1 METNRGL
8 PVGDSSSRDLVAG
21 VRDGG
26 VAISH
31 DSPRCLRKIG
41 SRGTSSSSCTEA
53 AQANETESEVK
64 DAIRYSADRPRPT
77 NKVLV
82 ILNLEIQYSRLRLG
96 INSPKF

>member
-1 METNRGL
+1 MRL
-8 PVGDSSSRDLVAG
+8 
-21 VRDGG
+21 
-26 VAISH
+26 
-31 DSPRCLRKIG
+31 
-41 SRGTSSSSCTEA
+41 
-53 AQANETESEVK
+53 TESEVK